1 MKAWVENNFNTVI
14 IMAFVMGL
22 FVPGLNYVPV
32 SAVIAMTGFL
42 IFFACSKIRPED
54 FMAFDA
60 FHVGIFS
67 IVRFLLF
74 PIALYYICLP
84 MIPELASGVL
94 LLSLMPA
101 GVAVSALCAVSGG
114 NVALGLSLTLITS
127 VLAPVLVPAAFT
139 FVGEGVNIN
148 VWDLFLTLLLIMMI
162 PVLVYFLA
170 AIRVRY
176 VRQWVE
182 RNTRFASVLL
192 LALIMGLVVAQKRD
206 VLIAEPMFV
215 LSSIGILGV
224 LFSLY
229 YLFGYLVSFKADAPR
244 QIAVTYA
251 SGAINNA
258 LAITLAYVYFPAKV
272 ALFMVLSEVV
282 WIAAIAG
289 YQMILAKKKA

>member
-1 MKAWVENNFNTVI
+1 MRIWIENNFNAVI
-14 IMAFVMGL
+14 AIAFVVGM
-22 FVPGLNYVPV
+22 FAPGLDLVPV
-32 SAVIAMTGFL
+32 SAVIAMTGIL

-60 FHVGIFS
+60 FHVGVFS

-74 PIALYYICLP
+74 PIALYYVSLP
-84 MIPELASGVL
+84 LVPELAPGVL

-101 GVAVSALCAVSGG
+101 GVAVSALCAISGG

-148 VWDLFLTLLLIMMI
+148 VWDLFMTLLLIVMI
-162 PVLVYFLA
+162 PVLVYFLG
-170 AIRVRY
+170 AIRVRP

-182 RNTRFASVLL
+182 QNTRFFSVLL

-206 VLIAEPMFV
+206 VLLDDPMFV

-224 LFSLY
+224 LFTLY
-229 YLFGYLVSFKADAPR
+229 YLFGFLVSFKADRPR

-272 ALFMVLSEVV
+272 ALFMVLSEIV

-289 YQMILAKKKA
+289 YQAILDKKRA

>member
-1 MKAWVENNFNTVI
+1 MRIWIENNFNAVI
-14 IMAFVMGL
+14 AIAFVVGM
-22 FVPGLNYVPV
+22 FAPGLDLVPV
-32 SAVIAMTGFL
+32 SAVIAMTGIL

-54 FMAFDA
+54 FLAFDA
-60 FHVGIFS
+60 FHVGVFS

-74 PIALYYICLP
+74 PIALYYVSLP
-84 MIPELASGVL
+84 VVPDLAPGVL

-101 GVAVSALCAVSGG
+101 GVAVSALCAISGG

-148 VWDLFLTLLLIMMI
+148 VWDLFMTLLLIVMI
-162 PVLVYFLA
+162 PVLVYFLG
-170 AIRVRY
+170 AIRVRP

-182 RNTRFASVLL
+182 QNTRFFSVLL

-206 VLIAEPMFV
+206 VLLDDPMFV

-224 LFSLY
+224 LFTLY
-229 YLFGYLVSFKADAPR
+229 YLFGFLVSFKADRPR

-272 ALFMVLSEVV
+272 ALFMVLSEIV

-289 YQMILAKKKA
+289 YQAILDKKRA